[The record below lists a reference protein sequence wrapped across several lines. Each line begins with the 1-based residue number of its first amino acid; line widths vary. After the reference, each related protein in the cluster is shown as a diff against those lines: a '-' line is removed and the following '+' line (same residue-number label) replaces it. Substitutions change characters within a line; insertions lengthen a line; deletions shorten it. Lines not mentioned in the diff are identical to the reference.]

1 MNNAVNIPKPSGI
14 GLHLNSIVN
23 VLQAGSSAIVHVKSA
38 RNCNFSIWEK
48 KSTHTSN
55 SHISDRLKGSSVFTL
70 PENVVECTDDTGPK
84 NHASVVVES
93 DTSLSTVIMKSSNN
107 PVDDQSA
114 EGNKSVL
121 YTNIETDGISE
132 VFKSNSK
139 KKRQAYLL
147 SDSTSLY
154 YVFRWNQSVFFFS
167 GRDLLTPVM
176 VANGAIVG
184 RVNA

>member
-38 RNCNFSIWEK
+38 RNCNFSIREK

-55 SHISDRLKGSSVFTL
+55 SHFSDRLKGSSVFTL
-70 PENVVECTDDTGPK
+70 PENVVECADDTGPK
-84 NHASVVVES
+84 THASVVVKS

-132 VFKSNSK
+132 EFKSNSK

-147 SDSTSLY
+147 SHSTSLY
-154 YVFRWNQSVFFFS
+154 YVFRWNQSVLIFQEEIF
-167 GRDLLTPVM
+167 
-176 VANGAIVG
+176 
-184 RVNA
+184 